1 MSQVDYL
8 GLHYCL
14 LLKRPQRAYP
24 WATPGSRPLFVTPPP
39 AAAQPLLL
47 IPPPDPTDAALAALK
62 WGKINSWHAG
72 SILAA
77 LPLCQLAARRVS
89 HLRLHH
95 KLVWGGRLLRAAP
108 SAPAARGWV
117 LSGVTD
123 GEEDASPG
131 LCSYRQINGEST
143 NIQRSPSLL

>member
-62 WGKINSWHAG
+62 WG
-72 SILAA
+72 
-77 LPLCQLAARRVS
+77 
-89 HLRLHH
+89 
-95 KLVWGGRLLRAAP
+95 
-108 SAPAARGWV
+108 
-117 LSGVTD
+117 
-123 GEEDASPG
+123 
-131 LCSYRQINGEST
+131 
-143 NIQRSPSLL
+143 